1 MKNKQTPFFREK
13 VGFYGKSQG
22 IVIFLL
28 MLILFANSFY
38 LGFRYYE
45 ISTLRSED
53 RSLQVQKI
61 AVIKKLLED
70 NYLFSE
76 KVSPEK
82 MFDGAIDG
90 MVYSMGDP
98 YTRYV
103 SYREYENFR
112 IETEGRFGG
121 IGVTVDTNKN
131 NKGIKIVSTME
142 GQGAELAGIKPDDTI
157 TAVDG
162 KPING
167 MAVEDAIALIRG
179 EIGTNVI
186 LTIERDGELIEVI
199 VERQSVELPAIQHF
213 MLEDNIGVIR
223 YNNFTRVSVDQ
234 FDKAYKKLEKK
245 GLKYLILDL
254 RDNPGGLV
262 ESSVEIASRFMEED
276 LKVVEIENKKFAT
289 SINSVKTEYKIDVPT
304 IILVNER
311 TASASEILAAALK
324 DYELATII
332 GTQTYGK
339 GLVQETIPIDDK
351 SALIVTVS
359 QYLTPNGNNIQTN
372 GIVPDIEVEI
382 DSEDLLKGIDTQL
395 NTALEHIKSL
405 SNGDKND

>member
-223 YNNFTRVSVDQ
+223 YNNFTRVSIDQ
-234 FDKAYKKLEKK
+234 FDKAYKELEKK
-245 GLKYLILDL
+245 DLKYLILDL

>member
-142 GQGAELAGIKPDDTI
+142 GQGAELAGIKSDDTI

-234 FDKAYKKLEKK
+234 FDKAYKELEKK
-245 GLKYLILDL
+245 DLKYLILDL

>member
-1 MKNKQTPFFREK
+1 
-13 VGFYGKSQG
+13 
-22 IVIFLL
+22 

-234 FDKAYKKLEKK
+234 FDKAYKELEKK
-245 GLKYLILDL
+245 DLKYLILDL

-311 TASASEILAAALK
+311 TASASEILAALR
-324 DYELATII
+324 I
-332 GTQTYGK
+332 
-339 GLVQETIPIDDK
+339 
-351 SALIVTVS
+351 
-359 QYLTPNGNNIQTN
+359 TN
-372 GIVPDIEVEI
+372 
-382 DSEDLLKGIDTQL
+382 
-395 NTALEHIKSL
+395 
-405 SNGDKND
+405 